1 MVWENILL
9 CSLMIG
15 ECVINNSEVMELVD
29 SSLLKGF
36 SGEIDGLIVY
46 TVGEKTYARRK
57 PVNVRDPQTEK
68 QLRQRAKFPAV
79 QAFYQS
85 VKSGILKEVYD
96 LAAKEEGRRSG
107 YHLFM
112 HFNIAAFGENGFI
125 DYSLLRLA
133 HGIQQL
139 PYSLEIKAVSEDGV
153 EFSWLDNSL
162 TLMAQ
167 GSDRLMVG
175 AIFDD
180 DPFQVVMLD
189 GITACR
195 KDSWAFVKLPGGSWK
210 TAHLYCFFGT
220 GDRKRFSAS
229 KYFKVNKQ

>member
-1 MVWENILL
+1 MVWEDILL

-153 EFSWLDNSL
+153 EF
-162 TLMAQ
+162 
-167 GSDRLMVG
+167 
-175 AIFDD
+175 
-180 DPFQVVMLD
+180 
-189 GITACR
+189 
-195 KDSWAFVKLPGGSWK
+195 
-210 TAHLYCFFGT
+210 
-220 GDRKRFSAS
+220 
-229 KYFKVNKQ
+229 